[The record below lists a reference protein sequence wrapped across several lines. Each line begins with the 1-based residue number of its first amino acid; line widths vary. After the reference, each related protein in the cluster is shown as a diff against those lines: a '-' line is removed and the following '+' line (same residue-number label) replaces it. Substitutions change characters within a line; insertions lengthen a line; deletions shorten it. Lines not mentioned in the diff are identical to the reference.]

1 MRTSPLLEIPFRIVK
16 YPMGRRSRQ
25 QMTAWDE
32 CESTSDQVEPG
43 KLKSYVASSVS
54 FEARVV
60 CGVVVVVS
68 VKQLLI
74 ES

>member
-1 MRTSPLLEIPFRIVK
+1 
-16 YPMGRRSRQ
+16 
-25 QMTAWDE
+25 MTAWDE

-54 FEARVV
+54 FEARFV